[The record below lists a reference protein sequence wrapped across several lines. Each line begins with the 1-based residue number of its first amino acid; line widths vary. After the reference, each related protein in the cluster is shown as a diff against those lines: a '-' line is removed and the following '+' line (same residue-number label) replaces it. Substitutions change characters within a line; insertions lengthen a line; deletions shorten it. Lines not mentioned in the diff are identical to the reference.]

1 MTTDY
6 QQLIQLPRPVYG
18 HSESLP
24 NQALRF
30 EHSHPWLQFSY
41 ARTGVLDVY
50 TATGRF
56 LAPPQRAVWIP
67 AGVMHRVHC
76 SAHTQIRSL
85 YIEAQVLKRTIDRCE
100 VVEVTPLLTE
110 LIQSFSG
117 YGELYDEEGEQ
128 GRLVQVLLDQLSRAA
143 SANSML
149 PLPTDLR
156 LGPLITRLQQQPD
169 TDFSLNEWAQHLQT
183 SEKTI
188 SRLFKQQ
195 TGLSFRL
202 WRQRLRLLSAL
213 PLLEQQQPV
222 TAVALACG
230 YESISAFI
238 HAFDQYFGCTPGE
251 FFRPVS
257 Q

>member
-1 MTTDY
+1 MANDLE
-6 QQLIQLPRPVYG
+6 QLTQLPRPIYG
-18 HSESLP
+18 RSEALP
-24 NQALRF
+24 NQALGF
-30 EHSHPWLQFSY
+30 EHSHSWLQFSY

-67 AGVMHRVHC
+67 AGVMHRVRC
-76 SAHTQIRSL
+76 STQTQIRSL
-85 YIEAQVLKRTIDRCE
+85 YIDGNQLKRSLERCE

-110 LIQSFSG
+110 LIHTFST
-117 YGELYDEEGEQ
+117 YPEKYDEQGAQ
-128 GRLVQVLLDQLSRAA
+128 GRLAAVLLDQLSQAS

-149 PLPTDLR
+149 PLPTDKR
-156 LGPLITRLQQQPD
+156 LQPLIQQLQQEPE
-169 TDFSLNEWAQHLQT
+169 TNLSLIEWAQQLGV

-213 PLLEQQQPV
+213 SLLEQHQPV
-222 TAVALACG
+222 TEVALACG
-230 YESISAFI
+230 YDSTSAFI
-238 HAFDQYFGCTPGE
+238 HAFNLYFGCTPGE
-251 FFRPVS
+251 FFRPAN
-257 Q
+257 

>member
-1 MTTDY
+1 MIADY
-6 QQLIQLPRPVYG
+6 EELTQLPRPVYG

-24 NQALRF
+24 NQALSF

-67 AGVMHRVHC
+67 ARVMHRVHC

-85 YIEAQVLKRTIDRCE
+85 YIDAQVLKRTIDRCE

-128 GRLVQVLLDQLSRAA
+128 GRLVQVLLDQLSQA
-143 SANSML
+143 SRANSML
-149 PLPTDLR
+149 PLPTDPR
-156 LGPLITRLQQQPD
+156 LQALITGLQQQPD
-169 TDFSLNEWAQHLQT
+169 TGLSLYEWAQQLSI

-213 PLLEQQQPV
+213 PLLEQHQPV
-222 TAVALACG
+222 TEVALACG

-251 FFRPVS
+251 FFRPIG